1 MKREIR
7 ASNFVMSIFLMLL
20 AALTPPGRVWAQ
32 PAADAAAVDLA
43 PRFEIGA
50 PVRYEHILT
59 MTQKQTIG
67 QFGGGTISLQL
78 ISDLRFVATR
88 PLVGG
93 GAEVE
98 LTFDRLSI
106 DVVPAEAP
114 RAVYD
119 TEADAGERDDE
130 PFVRALRRVAQ
141 TAVVFEVD
149 SAGRATPIAGAREI
163 VRLLEGLDGY
173 EVVAMLFNPR
183 WLRELVQDV
192 YGPSHDK
199 PRRSFG
205 ETWEIEQALWL
216 GGAPGARTTV
226 RWKIDHAEGDLVQIV
241 GDGTTTPPVRLDENL
256 RGLEE
261 EVSGVFSRF
270 GMVWDSKLGRTRVT
284 EKSQAMTLT
293 YRMEGASL
301 ATITLG
307 GHSLMRAA
315 DRR

>member
-1 MKREIR
+1 MLT
-7 ASNFVMSIFLMLL
+7 IFGHVT
-20 AALTPPGRVWAQ
+20 AEPDVTAIDLT
-32 PAADAAAVDLA
+32 
-43 PRFEIGA
+43 PRFEIGV

-67 QFGGGTISLQL
+67 RFGGGTISLQL

-119 TEADAGERDDE
+119 TETDAGERDDE

-149 SAGRATPIAGAREI
+149 GAGRATPIAGAREI

-173 EVVAMLFNPR
+173 EVVATLFNPR
-183 WLRELVQDV
+183 WLREVVQDV
-192 YGPSHDK
+192 YGPSHDD
-199 PRRSFG
+199 PRRSVG
-205 ETWEIEQALWL
+205 EKWEIEQALWL

-226 RWKIDHAEGDLVQIV
+226 RWKIDHIEGDLVQIV
-241 GDGTTTPPVRLDENL
+241 GDGTTTPPVRLDPSL
-256 RGLEE
+256 HGLDEI
-261 EVSGVFSRF
+261 VSGVFSKF
-270 GMVWDSKLGRTRVT
+270 GMVWDTERGRTRVA
-284 EKSQAMTLT
+284 EKSQAMTLS
-293 YRMEGASL
+293 YSMAGSDL
-301 ATITLG
+301 ATVTLG

-315 DRR
+315 ERR